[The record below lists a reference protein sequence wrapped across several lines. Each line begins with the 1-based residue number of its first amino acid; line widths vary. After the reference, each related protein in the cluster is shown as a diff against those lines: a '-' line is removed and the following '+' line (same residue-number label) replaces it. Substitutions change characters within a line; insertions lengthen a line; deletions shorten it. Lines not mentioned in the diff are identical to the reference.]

1 MTFDQEFKTALK
13 LLPDTEKDKLILRLL
28 KHDVSL
34 SNRLYFELVETET
47 VEEKREQLKSKISK
61 FIELWKGEHY
71 ATMHIYFDAKSI
83 SGMISEHLYT
93 TKDKYGE
100 ISLSLHLILGIME
113 GNNHKIGGLIHGYNY
128 KLYIYV
134 YAKLFKILMLIQK
147 QHTDLHIEFK
157 QDIESIGEYI
167 GNNPHLMKLAINNG
181 LDVNWLTLF
190 TIPPDLNDIYKDIRD
205 SGFLR

>member
-61 FIELWKGEHY
+61 FIELWKGEHST
-71 ATMHIYFDAKSI
+71 AMHIYFDAKSI

-113 GNNHKIGGLIHGYNY
+113 SNNHKIGGLIHGYNY

-134 YAKLFKILMLIQK
+134 YTKLFKILMLIQK
-147 QHTDLHIEFK
+147 QHIDLHIEFK

-167 GNNPHLMKLAINNG
+167 GNNPPLMKLAINNG

-190 TIPPDLNDIYKDIRD
+190 SIPTNLNDIYKDIRD

>member
-1 MTFDQEFKTALK
+1 
-13 LLPDTEKDKLILRLL
+13 
-28 KHDVSL
+28 
-34 SNRLYFELVETET
+34 
-47 VEEKREQLKSKISK
+47 
-61 FIELWKGEHY
+61 
-71 ATMHIYFDAKSI
+71 MHIYFDAKSI

-157 QDIESIGEYI
+157 QDIESIGECI

-181 LDVNWLTLF
+181 LDVNWLILF

>member
-28 KHDVSL
+28 KHDLGL

-47 VEEKREQLKSKISK
+47 VEEKREQLKSKILK
-61 FIELWKGEHY
+61 FIELWKSDRY
-71 ATMHIYFDAKSI
+71 TANDIYYDAKSI
-83 SGMISEHLYT
+83 SGMINEHLFT

-100 ISLSLHLILGIME
+100 ISLNCQLVLGIME
-113 GNNHKIGGLIHGYNY
+113 SNNHKIGGVIHGLNY

-147 QHTDLHIEFK
+147 QHVDLHIEFK
-157 QDIESIGEYI
+157 HDIENIGEYI
-167 GNNPHLMKLAINNG
+167 GNNPALMKLAINNG
-181 LDVNWLTLF
+181 LDVNWLTLYS
-190 TIPPDLNDIYKDIRD
+190 IPPNITDIYKEIRD

>member
-34 SNRLYFELVETET
+34 TNRLYFELVETET
-47 VEEKREQLKSKISK
+47 AEEKREQLKSKISK

-113 GNNHKIGGLIHGYNY
+113 GNNYKIGGLIHGYNY

-147 QHTDLHIEFK
+147 QHIDLHIEFK

-190 TIPPDLNDIYKDIRD
+190 SIPTNLNDIYKDIRD
-205 SGFLR
+205 NGFLR

>member
-34 SNRLYFELVETET
+34 TNRLYFELVETET
-47 VEEKREQLKSKISK
+47 AEEKREQLKSKISK

-113 GNNHKIGGLIHGYNY
+113 GNNYKIGGLIHGYNY

-147 QHTDLHIEFK
+147 QHIDLHIEFK

-190 TIPPDLNDIYKDIRD
+190 SIPTNLNDIYKDIRD

>member
-1 MTFDQEFKTALK
+1 MKFDQEFKTALK

-34 SNRLYFELVETET
+34 TNRLYFELVETET
-47 VEEKREQLKSKISK
+47 AEGKREQLKSKISK

-181 LDVNWLTLF
+181 LDVNWLILF

>member
-61 FIELWKGEHY
+61 FIELWKGEHST
-71 ATMHIYFDAKSI
+71 AMHIYFDAKSI

-100 ISLSLHLILGIME
+100 ISLSCHLILGIME

-167 GNNPHLMKLAINNG
+167 GNNPPLMKLAINNG

>member
-61 FIELWKGEHY
+61 FIELWKGENST
-71 ATMHIYFDAKSI
+71 AMHIYFDAKSI
-83 SGMISEHLYT
+83 SGMITEHLYT

-100 ISLSLHLILGIME
+100 ISLSCHLILGIME
-113 GNNHKIGGLIHGYNY
+113 SNNHKIGGLIHGFNY

-167 GNNPHLMKLAINNG
+167 GNNPPLMKLAINNG

>member
-34 SNRLYFELVETET
+34 TNRLYFELVETET
-47 VEEKREQLKSKISK
+47 AEEKREQLKSKISK

-147 QHTDLHIEFK
+147 QHIDLHIEFK

-167 GNNPHLMKLAINNG
+167 GNNPPLMKLAINNG
-181 LDVNWLTLF
+181 LDVNCLTLF
-190 TIPPDLNDIYKDIRD
+190 SIPTNLNDIYKDIRD

>member
-34 SNRLYFELVETET
+34 TNRLYFELVETET
-47 VEEKREQLKSKISK
+47 AEEKREQLKSKISK

-147 QHTDLHIEFK
+147 QHIDLHIEFK

-167 GNNPHLMKLAINNG
+167 GNNPPLMKLAINNG

-190 TIPPDLNDIYKDIRD
+190 SIPTNINDIYKDIRD

>member
-47 VEEKREQLKSKISK
+47 AEEKREQLKSKISK

-134 YAKLFKILMLIQK
+134 YTKLFKILMLIQK
-147 QHTDLHIEFK
+147 QHIDLHIEFK

-167 GNNPHLMKLAINNG
+167 GNNPPLMKLAINNG

-190 TIPPDLNDIYKDIRD
+190 SIPTNLNDIYKDIRD

>member
-47 VEEKREQLKSKISK
+47 AEGKREQLKSKISK

-181 LDVNWLTLF
+181 LDVNWLILF

>member
-181 LDVNWLTLF
+181 LDVNWLILF

>member
-34 SNRLYFELVETET
+34 TNRLYFELVETET
-47 VEEKREQLKSKISK
+47 AEEKREQLKSKISK

-113 GNNHKIGGLIHGYNY
+113 GNNYKIGGLIHGYNY

-147 QHTDLHIEFK
+147 QHIDLHIEFK

-181 LDVNWLTLF
+181 LDVSWLTLF
-190 TIPPDLNDIYKDIRD
+190 SIPTNLNDIYKDIRD

>member
-1 MTFDQEFKTALK
+1 
-13 LLPDTEKDKLILRLL
+13 
-28 KHDVSL
+28 
-34 SNRLYFELVETET
+34 LVETET

>member
-34 SNRLYFELVETET
+34 TNRLYFELVETET
-47 VEEKREQLKSKISK
+47 AEEKREQLKSKISK

-147 QHTDLHIEFK
+147 QHIDLHIEFK

-190 TIPPDLNDIYKDIRD
+190 SIPTNLNDIYKDIRD
-205 SGFLR
+205 NGFLR

>member
-34 SNRLYFELVETET
+34 TNRLYFELVETET
-47 VEEKREQLKSKISK
+47 AEEKREQLKSKISK

-147 QHTDLHIEFK
+147 QHIDLHIEFK

-181 LDVNWLTLF
+181 LDVSWLTLF
-190 TIPPDLNDIYKDIRD
+190 SIPTNLNDIYKDIRD
-205 SGFLR
+205 NGFLR